1 MSLMRDQ
8 GTPPTARHLQPARGV
23 TGPVPAA
30 GTAFHAL
37 EGGHIAYDDHGTG
50 PLVVAVPGLGDL
62 RQSYRFMTPGLVAAG
77 YRVVTMDV
85 RGHGESSPR
94 WPSFSAADVGGDILA
109 LIEHLDAGPAT
120 VVGTSMAAAAAVCA
134 AATRPT
140 AVASLALIGPFV
152 RDLPVPPVM
161 RALMAVLF
169 AGPWRAAAWARYYRS
184 LYVGARPS
192 DLGTYAARLRA
203 TLREPGR
210 FDALAAMM
218 QASKA
223 DCEARAADVRAPATV
238 IMGSRDPDF
247 PDPEA
252 EARHV
257 AELLGGA
264 VVMIDGA
271 GHYPHAEAPDATLPA
286 LLAAAAAGHR
296 AAS

>member
-1 MSLMRDQ
+1 MSLLRDHAP
-8 GTPPTARHLQPARGV
+8 PPTARRTHPTGAT
-23 TGPVPAA
+23 TGPVPGA
-30 GTAFHAL
+30 GTAFHTR
-37 EGGHIAYDDHGTG
+37 EDGRIAYDDHGSG

-62 RQSYRFMTPGLVAAG
+62 RQSYRFVTPGLVAAG

-85 RGHGESSPR
+85 RGHGESSAG
-94 WPSFSAADVGGDILA
+94 WPSHSAADVGGDVLA

-120 VVGTSMAAAAAVCA
+120 VVGTSMAAAAAICA
-134 AATRPT
+134 AATRPA

-152 RDLPVPPVM
+152 RDLPVAPGM

-184 LYVGARPS
+184 LYVGARPP
-192 DLGTYAARLRA
+192 DLGAYAARLRA

-218 QASKA
+218 RASKA
-223 DCEARAADVRAPATV
+223 ACEARAAHVRAPTTV

-247 PDPEA
+247 PDPES

-257 AELLGGA
+257 AGLLGGA

-296 AAS
+296 AAA